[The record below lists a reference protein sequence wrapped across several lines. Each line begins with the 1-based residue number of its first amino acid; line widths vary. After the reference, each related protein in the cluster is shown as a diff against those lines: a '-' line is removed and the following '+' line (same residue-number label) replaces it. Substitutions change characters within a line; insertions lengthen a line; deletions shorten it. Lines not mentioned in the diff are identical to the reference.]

1 MRLIVRLRM
10 RPDDRREMESITDIY
25 KNALGLD

>member
-1 MRLIVRLRM
+1 VARRPLSKM

-25 KNALGLD
+25 KNVPA